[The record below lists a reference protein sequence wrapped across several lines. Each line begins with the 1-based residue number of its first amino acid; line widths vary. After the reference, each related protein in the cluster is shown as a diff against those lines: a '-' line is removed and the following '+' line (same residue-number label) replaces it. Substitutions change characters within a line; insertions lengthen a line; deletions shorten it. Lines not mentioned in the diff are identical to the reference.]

1 MKKIITVLLGII
13 MAGSLVSCNNNTTKS
28 TEPKNKSEIKEDLK
42 AQKPE
47 DVITDFFTKF
57 KNCNFSGI
65 QNDILTEDSVSLK
78 GMEDYSDSEKKAIKY
93 WLEKLSYEII
103 KVDVNGDEAIA
114 KVKVSALD
122 GNQIYNKYKD
132 NILKIKPNA
141 QEELDEEGA
150 KLADEKYGNALVNAL
165 KDKDNEIVSKTVDI
179 KLNKKDGK
187 WLLEF
192 NNELLTAIYGGLDPD
207 KVNFK

>member
-1 MKKIITVLLGII
+1 MRKTIIVLLGII
-13 MAGSLVSCNNNTTKS
+13 MVGSLVGCGNDDTKS
-28 TEPKNKSEIKEDLK
+28 TESKNKSEVKEDLK

-57 KNCNFSGI
+57 KNCNFTGV
-65 QNDILTEDSVSLK
+65 QKDILTENSISLK

-103 KVDVNGDEAIA
+103 KIDVNGDKAVA

-122 GNQIYNKYKD
+122 GNQIYNEYKD
-132 NILKIKPNA
+132 NILKIKPSA

-150 KLADEKYGNALVNAL
+150 KLADEKYGDALVNAL
-165 KDKDNEIVSKTVDI
+165 KNKDNEIISKTVDI
-179 KLNKKDGK
+179 NLTKKEGK
-187 WLLEF
+187 WLLEV
-192 NNELLTAIYGGLDPD
+192 NDELLTAIYGGLSRD
-207 KVNFK
+207 KVNLK